1 MKFPVIVT
9 YRQAKATIYGLKTPD
24 GRAKKFP
31 CYRLADRIDG
41 KRHVQN
47 LKTFAEAKD
56 AALKPCPCLSATS
69 RGHVRPS
76 PSLGLAVRE

>member
-24 GRAKKFP
+24 GRAKKYP

-47 LKTFAEAKD
+47 LKTLRRGQGRRLETV
-56 AALKPCPCLSATS
+56 PLS
-69 RGHVRPS
+69 VRDVPGTCS
-76 PSLGLAVRE
+76 SFRTGRP